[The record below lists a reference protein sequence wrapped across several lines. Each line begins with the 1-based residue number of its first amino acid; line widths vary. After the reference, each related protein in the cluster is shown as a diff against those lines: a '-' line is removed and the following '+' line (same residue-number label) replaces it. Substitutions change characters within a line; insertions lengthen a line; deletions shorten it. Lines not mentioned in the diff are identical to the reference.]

1 MTARPKKRPGRDS
14 DRLSSGDPFDPERC
28 DRGGGGAGLSRRT
41 GCKQKEALCLQLI
54 FDATVTPAQ
63 VKLRILPESYEVKA
77 WPRRAGL
84 HEERIGSETR
94 GEKKKEAEVLLS

>member
-1 MTARPKKRPGRDS
+1 
-14 DRLSSGDPFDPERC
+14 
-28 DRGGGGAGLSRRT
+28 
-41 GCKQKEALCLQLI
+41 
-54 FDATVTPAQ
+54 